1 MTTDVR
7 DVVQFPPSV
16 NEMKHIFIHCSK
28 NQLYGLPSAVVS
40 SAVVSSVSIDV
51 GSV

>member
-40 SAVVSSVSIDV
+40 SVSIDV